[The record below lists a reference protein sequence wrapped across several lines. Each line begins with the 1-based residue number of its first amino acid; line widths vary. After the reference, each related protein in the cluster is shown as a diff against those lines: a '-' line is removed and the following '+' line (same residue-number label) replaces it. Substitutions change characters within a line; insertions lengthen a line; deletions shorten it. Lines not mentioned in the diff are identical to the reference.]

1 MFRCFSISFFCFLAL
16 SLYGQHYW
24 VHQDGS
30 PSWFWNVELHC
41 FCPDCTEYDPQYPT
55 VGFDRGLTI
64 TPGRKI
70 YGIDDWGGIFQLDTI
85 TGFSTFIFDQPDA
98 SGKGLVS
105 PADNLLY
112 YVRGGGPSDSLYVLD
127 PIANTNSFA
136 SLLENRVV
144 QDMTL
149 FNGEVYHITGPFSG
163 SGILAKFSLDDPS
176 DGTILFP
183 LPDNTLIRALS
194 PTRQCFTL
202 IGTDVINDVFVSI
215 NTIDAVINPLGPLG
229 STNWTG
235 MTTLVE
241 YEVPGCEVSVDLDCN
256 DSSGAVGK
264 DYHSEEFDCLS
275 DPVHVADV
283 DILLLYDDF
292 IEEMTIEL
300 IGFIPDGN
308 NEFLESIG
316 SVPNVDVSGEG
327 SQLITLTNEGGATSN
342 DFRNALKLIVYDNS
356 SIEPTIGGRTVQI
369 QFTTYSGSS
378 SIVATALIN
387 VVQGEQYE
395 LDLGPDLELCEGDE
409 FNLST
414 GLLGADHLWST
425 GSTSHQIMV
434 TQSGQYS
441 VYVTGDEFC
450 PNRDTI
456 EINLLP
462 DVEVSFGPDISACSN
477 ELVTVTIN
485 VESSIPLTIELMA
498 SPGGP
503 MNFQNVTGNVQFV
516 VNGSGTTFYVIS
528 GVTPSEPACVELGN
542 EFLLVE
548 VFPYYIDTVIV
559 PLCEGDSIW
568 LDNQW
573 VYAPGHFTDAYLTVD
588 GCDSI
593 VTSIVVT
600 VDVVNLYAQST
611 SCHLEDIGTT
621 IQIIDNPNGCDTI
634 IQTTVVF
641 ADADT
646 TFYSTTSC
654 NTGNAG
660 VFTEQFISSTGCDS
674 IVIHTVIADPPQ
686 DTSYT
691 SVTSC
696 DSMNLG
702 VFETIWNNVEG
713 CDSLVITTVRY
724 GIADT
729 TLLFTTSCDSS
740 SLGVFEELF
749 QSQQGCDSLVVTT
762 VEYSESDF
770 TLLSAISCDP
780 AQVGITTD
788 TLTNR
793 FGCDSV
799 VVSDVSLAPSHSINL
814 FSSSCQAADTGT
826 FIQVLINQYGC
837 DSIIMETV
845 DLLPSDETYLTGTT
859 CLSSEAGMFIT
870 THFNQYGCDSTVTLT
885 IMLVNADTTTLTNY
899 TCDPSEVSTQEILLT
914 GEEGCDSLVI
924 EYTLLHPL
932 PQLQIE
938 SLQDFNGFDIS
949 CSGGLDGSI
958 MALATGEGPFT
969 FQWSTGATL
978 PNIGGLGAG
987 WYFLTVTDNNGC
999 QAAGDITLTEPSL
1012 FSFDLSISHPECFD
1026 VKSGIIE
1033 VIQTGGIAPFM
1044 YSVDG
1049 ENFQTSPLFE
1059 DLTGGTYHV
1068 VAVDANDCRVEEI
1081 LWLNVPLMLDVEL
1094 GEDMVISAGDTT
1106 VIEAIINIPYDSL
1119 SSVSWSG
1126 LNGSNCPT
1134 CLSQPVAPVITTTYS
1149 VTIISDGGCEDMDDI
1164 TMFVEAG
1171 SDIYVPN
1178 IFSPNDDGIN
1188 DLLVIGAGAE
1198 VDRIDHFQIYDRW
1211 GNVVFESREF
1221 LPNDPSF
1228 SWDGTFRKE
1237 QLNPGVFAY
1246 QVIASLRNGRQIIL
1260 FGDISLMR

>member
-1 MFRCFSISFFCFLAL
+1 MFRWFCISYFSFLTL
-16 SLYGQHYW
+16 SVNGQHYW

-30 PSWFWNVELHC
+30 PSWFWNVELNC

-55 VGFDRGLTI
+55 VGYDRGLTI

-85 TGFSTFIFDQPDA
+85 TGFSTFITDQPNT

-112 YVRGGGPSDSLYVLD
+112 YVRGGGPSDSLYVFD

-136 SLLENRVV
+136 SLLEYRVD

-149 FNGEVYHITGPFSG
+149 FNGEVYHITGSWFGSG
-163 SGILAKFSLDDPS
+163 SLAKFSLDDPT

-202 IGTDVINDVFVSI
+202 IGTDVINDEFVSI

-256 DSSGAVGK
+256 DSSGATGK

-300 IGFIPDGN
+300 TGFIPDGS
-308 NEFLESIG
+308 NEFLSSLG
-316 SVPNVDVSGEG
+316 SVPLVDVSGDG

-342 DFRNALKLIVYDNS
+342 DFRNALRLIVYDNTS
-356 SIEPTIGGRTVQI
+356 VEPTVGGRTVQI

-378 SIVATALIN
+378 TNASTALIQ
-387 VVQGEQYE
+387 VIQGDQYE
-395 LDLGPDLELCEGDE
+395 VDLGPDLELCEGE
-409 FNLST
+409 VFNLST

-425 GSTSHQIMV
+425 GSTSHQIV
-434 TQSGQYS
+434 VNASGEYS
-441 VYVTGDEFC
+441 VYVEGDELC

-456 EINLLP
+456 NITLLP
-462 DVEVSFGPDISACSN
+462 KVEVSFGPDISACEN
-477 ELVTVTIN
+477 ELVTVTIE
-485 VESSIPLTIELMA
+485 VESSVPLTIDLMA

-503 MNFQNVTGNVQFV
+503 LNFQNVTGDVQFV
-516 VNGSGTTFYVIS
+516 VNGSGSIFYVIS

-548 VFPYYIDTVIV
+548 IFPYYIDTVEV

-573 VYAPGHFTDAYLTVD
+573 VYAPGQFTDAYLTVD

-593 VTSIVVT
+593 VTSFVVT
-600 VDVVNLYAQST
+600 ADVVNLYVQST
-611 SCHLEDIGTT
+611 SCHLDDVGTS
-621 IQIIDNPNGCDTI
+621 ILIIDNPDGCDTI

-641 ADADT
+641 ASADT
-646 TFYSTTSC
+646 TYYSTTSC
-654 NTGNAG
+654 NSNDAG
-660 VFTEQFISSTGCDS
+660 VFTEQFVSSTGCDS

-691 SVTSC
+691 SSTSC

-702 VFETIWNNVEG
+702 VFETIWYNIEG

-729 TLLFTTSCDSS
+729 TRLFDTSCDSS
-740 SLGVFEELF
+740 SLGVFETLF
-749 QSQQGCDSLVVTT
+749 QSQQGCDSLVITT
-762 VEYSESDF
+762 IEYSESDF
-770 TLLSAISCDP
+770 TSLSALTCDP
-780 AQVGITTD
+780 GEVGITID

-799 VVSDVSLAPSHSINL
+799 VVSDITLAPSHSINL
-814 FSSSCQAADTGT
+814 FSSSCHSTDTGT
-826 FIQVLINQYGC
+826 FIQVLINQFGC
-837 DSIIMETV
+837 DSIITETV
-845 DLLPSDETYLTGTT
+845 ELLPSDETYLTSST

-885 IMLVNADTTTLTNY
+885 VMLLDADTTSLTKY
-899 TCDPSEVSTQEILLT
+899 TCDPSEVSSQAILLS
-914 GEEGCDSLVI
+914 GQDGCDSLVI
-924 EYTLLHPL
+924 ESTLLHPL
-932 PQLQIE
+932 PELQIE
-938 SLQDFNGFDIS
+938 PVQDFNGYDIS
-949 CSGGLDGSI
+949 CAGGNDGSI
-958 MALATGEGPFT
+958 MSIPEGESPFT
-969 FQWSTGATL
+969 YLWSTGSAL
-978 PNIGGLGAG
+978 PNISGLEAG
-987 WYFLTVTDNNGC
+987 TYILTITDNNGC
-999 QAAGDITLTEPSL
+999 QVTGDITLSEPPL
-1012 FSFDLSISHPECFD
+1012 FSFGLNISHPDCFNAQ
-1026 VKSGIIE
+1026 SGVIE
-1033 VIQTGGIAPFM
+1033 INQIGGIAPFL
-1044 YSVDG
+1044 YSIDG
-1049 ENFQTSPLFE
+1049 EHFQTSSLFE
-1059 DLTGGTYHV
+1059 NLSGGIYQV
-1068 VAVDANDCRVEEI
+1068 VAEDANDCRVEEVI
-1081 LWLNVPLMLDVEL
+1081 WLNVPLMVNVEL
-1094 GEDMVISAGDTT
+1094 GDDMILSAGDTT
-1106 VIEAIINIPYDSL
+1106 TIEAIVNVPYDSL
-1119 SSVSWSG
+1119 ASVSWTG
-1126 LNGSNCPT
+1126 LDGGICPN
-1134 CLSQPVAPVITTTYS
+1134 CLSQPVAPLITTSYS
-1149 VTIISDGGCEDMDDI
+1149 VTIISNGGCGDQDEI
-1164 TMFVEAG
+1164 TLFIEAG
-1171 SDIYVPN
+1171 KDVYIPN

-1188 DLLVIGAGAE
+1188 DFLSIGAGEE
-1198 VDRIDHFQIYDRW
+1198 VDKIDHFQVYDRW
-1211 GNVVFESREF
+1211 GNVVFEGKNF
-1221 LPNDPSF
+1221 LPNDQSI
-1228 SWDGTFRKE
+1228 SWNGTFRNE

-1260 FGDISLMR
+1260 FGDISLVR